1 MAGLFKPTKEEA
13 KTAKNRKGFIIY
25 EHEGRSVGATTNLS
39 RKLKGAKI
47 MRSNVNVL
55 HGIPEG
61 TMTLREVWEL
71 MVQEQ
76 KNKDVPVA
84 DTDEDWE
91 CFLVR
96 HTSPDGDPQRI
107 QLRGTVPR
115 EPDPVKSV
123 EG

>member
-1 MAGLFKPTKEEA
+1 MADLFKPTKEEA

-25 EHEGRSVGATTNLS
+25 EHEGRSVGATTNQF
-39 RKLKGAKI
+39 RKFKGAKI
-47 MRSNVNVL
+47 NRSNVNVL

-96 HTSPDGDPQRI
+96 NTSPDGDPQRI
-107 QLRGTVPR
+107 QQR
-115 EPDPVKSV
+115 
-123 EG
+123 

>member
-1 MAGLFKPTKEEA
+1 MADLFKPTKEEA

-25 EHEGRSVGATTNLS
+25 EHEGRSVGATTNLF
-39 RKLKGAKI
+39 RKFKGAKI
-47 MRSNVNVL
+47 NRSNVNVL

-96 HTSPDGDPQRI
+96 NTSPDGDPQRI
-107 QLRGTVPR
+107 QQR
-115 EPDPVKSV
+115 
-123 EG
+123 

>member
-1 MAGLFKPTKEEA
+1 MFKPTKEEA

-39 RKLKGAKI
+39 RKLKSTRI
-47 MRSNVNVL
+47 SRSNVNVL

-71 MVQEQ
+71 LVQEQ
-76 KNKDVPVA
+76 KNKGVPVF
-84 DTDEDWE
+84 DTDENWGY
-91 CFLVR
+91 FLAR

-107 QLRGTVPR
+107 KQR
-115 EPDPVKSV
+115 
-123 EG
+123 